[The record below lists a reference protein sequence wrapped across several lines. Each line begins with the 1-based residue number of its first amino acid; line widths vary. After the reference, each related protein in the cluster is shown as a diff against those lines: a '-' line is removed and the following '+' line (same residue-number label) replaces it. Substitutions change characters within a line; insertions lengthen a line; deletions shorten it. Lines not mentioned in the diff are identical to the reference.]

1 MESIVFIIE
10 RSRAQAQAGK
20 FGSSSSTVAA
30 AKGTQKE
37 GENKPRP
44 LQCVSKLL
52 ASCTSQIFESQEGNE
67 RETAAAAAS
76 TTQWTNLTL
85 EARTPHNSH
94 KRSHTHPCLKP
105 LQYTLIINYHS
116 SFTVKTQAS

>member
-1 MESIVFIIE
+1 MESIVFIIA
-10 RSRAQAQAGK
+10 RPRAQAQAGK

-67 RETAAAAAS
+67 RETAAAAAAAS

-94 KRSHTHPCLKP
+94 KR
-105 LQYTLIINYHS
+105 
-116 SFTVKTQAS
+116 